1 MDQKVL
7 VGIIVAGVFGSLG
20 FFIKEWTSW
29 TSTTLV
35 DLNKRTAVMETEMK
49 HANDM
54 IAENHEMLKLIMN
67 RVTQASFQKVNVVE

>member
-20 FFIKEWTSW
+20 FVIKEWTTW
-29 TSTTLV
+29 TTTTLV

>member
-20 FFIKEWTSW
+20 FVIKEWTTW
-29 TSTTLV
+29 TTTTLV

-49 HANDM
+49 YSNDM

>member
-20 FFIKEWTSW
+20 FVIKEWTTW
-29 TSTTLV
+29 TTTTLV
-35 DLNKRTAVMETEMK
+35 DLNKRTAVIETEMK
-49 HANDM
+49 YSNDM

-67 RVTQASFQKVNVVE
+67 RVTQTSFQKVNVVE